1 MKSKEESWKILE
13 FPRPHPRPSTRP
25 NEIALPGLGERG
37 RLKLLVGIA
46 HQNLAVKSRVHL
58 SAAPATPM
66 YQENHAEAAQCGA
79 ADGNKRD
86 RLSLDSSAALE
97 LRCRTQIRIQTRAQT
112 RARWMMLMML
122 MMMKFLELALLFVH
136 ASLACVLVPVGIKN

>member
-1 MKSKEESWKILE
+1 MHGRVLCDATHPGDPGYPALTAIPGVKSKEESWKILE

-86 RLSLDSSAALE
+86 RLSLGS
-97 LRCRTQIRIQTRAQT
+97 
-112 RARWMMLMML
+112 
-122 MMMKFLELALLFVH
+122 
-136 ASLACVLVPVGIKN
+136 